1 MNHWIFQAN
10 PDVFDVDTYLNTSD
24 EILWS
29 VRQVH
34 YLERMG
40 VGDKVFIWR
49 AQGRSFQNR
58 VYGIIAGGTI
68 SSRSHDE
75 QADASGLWRSDV
87 PPTQPEEF
95 EVPISL
101 TK

>member
-29 VRQVH
+29 VKQVH

-49 AQGRSFQNR
+49 AQGRRFQNR
-58 VYGIIAGGTI
+58 VYGIIAEGTI

-87 PPTQPEEF
+87 PTRRIRGTNIPNQ
-95 EVPISL
+95 
-101 TK
+101 